1 MMHGQALARVSHG
14 VSDDGTTVRFDLATF
29 DGSSFTFYCN
39 DEAIREFLRGV
50 SGGVDEM
57 KLRLQA
63 AGSRNGRMPSPPLAS
78 TRRRAERRVDPERC
92 LMPLSPARL
101 VVGPRA
107 GGQRLRLE

>member
-63 AGSRNGRMPSPPLAS
+63 AGFKERSNALPSIGLH
-78 TRRRAERRVDPERC
+78 
-92 LMPLSPARL
+92 SPK
-101 VVGPRA
+101 GGTPR
-107 GGQRLRLE
+107 